1 MSCGLESDGQWRSF
15 ELVVASPGSLSL
27 RPISSPLKLAGLSFI
42 ETTSEAAALH
52 RSSRP
57 VSIHSLGSSL
67 VVLCSGI
74 SQSQE
79 LVLLLW
85 DLRYSVVLASHRF
98 SIPAKLSTLKDNVS
112 LGLIPASN
120 TLALLSVSSG
130 LVNKSPKTSSAVLAV
145 PVTAPATST
154 IANAMGRA
162 SSSAQWLVK
171 SEALSNGHMP
181 HAAFDSDRF
190 DLLDKLKA
198 ALRHNHPEAADSA
211 FFEWLEKRSSS
222 SATVDTQHIEQG
234 DLLFGH
240 EFVREILDIVL
251 QSPPKSAAILYP
263 VKTVHHLLEN
273 RVVTA
278 SMLSQS
284 LLGLLVERRD
294 WVSGA
299 HPSIQDMVLSLLSY
313 NSAQSN
319 WRLKMSLTYQNMRSS
334 SCFARLKMTADLLRN
349 TTCK

>member
-1 MSCGLESDGQWRSF
+1 MCYRLTCDLESDGQWRSF
-15 ELVVASPGSLSL
+15 ELAVSSPGSLSL
-27 RPISSPLKLAGLSFI
+27 RQVSSPLRLAGLSFI
-42 ETTSEAAALH
+42 ESTSEAAALR
-52 RSSRP
+52 RSSMP
-57 VSIHSLGSSL
+57 VSILSLGSSL

-74 SQSQE
+74 PQSQD

-98 SIPAKLSTLKDNVS
+98 SIPAKLSTSKGNVF
-112 LGLIPASN
+112 LRLIPASN

-130 LVNKSPKTSSAVLAV
+130 LVNKSPKTSSAVLVV

-162 SSSAQWLVK
+162 SSSSQWLAK
-171 SEALSNGHMP
+171 SEALPNGHVS
-181 HAAFDSDRF
+181 HAPFDTDRR
-190 DLLDKLKA
+190 DLLDKLRA
-198 ALRHNHPEAADSA
+198 GLRQNHPEAADTA
-211 FFEWLEKRSSS
+211 FFEWLEKS
-222 SATVDTQHIEQG
+222 SATIDKQHTEQG

-240 EFVREILDIVL
+240 EYVREILDIVL
-251 QSPPKSAAILYP
+251 QSPSKSAATLYP
-263 VKTVHHLLEN
+263 AKTVHHLLEN

-284 LLGLLVERRD
+284 LLGLLVERKD

-299 HPSIQDMVLSLLSY
+299 HPSIQDMVFTLLSY

-319 WRLKMSLTYQNMRSS
+319 WHLKMSLTYQKMR
-334 SCFARLKMTADLLRN
+334 
-349 TTCK
+349 

>member
-1 MSCGLESDGQWRSF
+1 
-15 ELVVASPGSLSL
+15 VASPGSLSL
-27 RPISSPLKLAGLSFI
+27 RPISSPLSLTGLSFI
-42 ETTSEAAALH
+42 ESTSKAAALH

-57 VSIHSLGSSL
+57 VSILSLGSSF

-79 LVLLLW
+79 FILLLW

-98 SIPAKLSTLKDNVS
+98 SIPAKLSTSKGNVS
-112 LGLIPASN
+112 LGLISASN

-130 LVNKSPKTSSAVLAV
+130 QVNKSPKTSSAVLAV

-162 SSSAQWLVK
+162 SSSAQWLAK
-171 SEALSNGHMP
+171 SEAVSNGNGHVP
-181 HAAFDSDRF
+181 HAPFDSDRR
-190 DLLDKLKA
+190 DLLDKLRA
-198 ALRHNHPEAADSA
+198 ALRQNHPEAADSA

-222 SATVDTQHIEQG
+222 SATVDAQHIEEG
-234 DLLFGH
+234 NLLFGH

-251 QSPPKSAAILYP
+251 QSPSKSAATLYP
-263 VKTVHHLLEN
+263 AKIVCHLLES

-278 SMLSQS
+278 SMLSKS
-284 LLGLLVERRD
+284 LLGLLVERKD
-294 WVSGA
+294 WVSCA

-319 WRLKMSLTYQNMRSS
+319 WRLKMSLTYQKMR
-334 SCFARLKMTADLLRN
+334 
-349 TTCK
+349 

>member
-1 MSCGLESDGQWRSF
+1 
-15 ELVVASPGSLSL
+15 VASPGSLSL
-27 RPISSPLKLAGLSFI
+27 RPTSSPLRLAGLSFI
-42 ETTSEAAALH
+42 ETTSEATALH
-52 RSSRP
+52 RSSGP
-57 VSIHSLGSSL
+57 VSILSLGSSH

-74 SQSQE
+74 SQSQD

-98 SIPAKLSTLKDNVS
+98 SFPAKLSSSKGNVS

-130 LVNKSPKTSSAVLAV
+130 LVNKSPKTSSAVLAI

-162 SSSAQWLVK
+162 SSSAQWLAK
-171 SEALSNGHMP
+171 SEALSNGHVP
-181 HAAFDSDRF
+181 RSPFDPDRR

-198 ALRHNHPEAADSA
+198 ALRQNQPEAADSA
-211 FFEWLEKRSSS
+211 FSEWLEGRSSS
-222 SATVDTQHIEQG
+222 SATVNTQHIEQG

-240 EFVREILDIVL
+240 EFVREVLDIVL
-251 QSPPKSAAILYP
+251 QSPSKSAATLYP
-263 VKTVHHLLEN
+263 AKTVHHLLEN
-273 RVVTA
+273 RVVAA

-284 LLGLLVERRD
+284 LLELLVERKD

-299 HPSIQDMVLSLLSY
+299 YPYIHTMGLSLLSY
-313 NSAQSN
+313 NSAQLN
-319 WRLKMSLTYQNMRSS
+319 
-334 SCFARLKMTADLLRN
+334 
-349 TTCK
+349 

>member
-1 MSCGLESDGQWRSF
+1 MSCGLESNGQWRSF
-15 ELVVASPGSLSL
+15 ELAVTSPGSLSL
-27 RPISSPLKLAGLSFI
+27 RSISSPLRLAGLSFI
-42 ETTSEAAALH
+42 ESTSEAAAFH

-57 VSIHSLGSSL
+57 VSILSLGSSL

-74 SQSQE
+74 PQSQE

-85 DLRYSVVLASHRF
+85 DLRYSVVLASQRF
-98 SIPAKLSTLKDNVS
+98 SIPAKLSTSKGNVS
-112 LGLIPASN
+112 LRLIPASN
-120 TLALLSVSSG
+120 TLALLSVSSE
-130 LVNKSPKTSSAVLAV
+130 LVNKSSKTSSAILAV

-162 SSSAQWLVK
+162 SSSAQWLAK
-171 SEALSNGHMP
+171 SEALSNGYMP
-181 HAAFDSDRF
+181 HAPFDSDRR

-198 ALRHNHPEAADSA
+198 ALRQNHPEAADSA
-211 FFEWLEKRSSS
+211 FFEWLDKRS

-251 QSPPKSAAILYP
+251 QSPSKSTATLYP
-263 VKTVHHLLEN
+263 AKTVHHLLES

-284 LLGLLVERRD
+284 LLGLLVERKD
-294 WVSGA
+294 WVSSA
-299 HPSIQDMVLSLLSY
+299 HLSTQDMVLSLVSY
-313 NSAQSN
+313 DSAQSN
-319 WRLKMSLTYQNMRSS
+319 WHLKMSLTYQKMR
-334 SCFARLKMTADLLRN
+334 
-349 TTCK
+349 